1 LCDHQA
7 VNIGRPSAT
16 MQSTACSRLA
26 ASKVIA
32 LDDRSE
38 GIYQV
43 RFLVVLL
50 MVLYK
55 GDGIDDLNVC
65 MREVVVPTEQGWRI

>member
-1 LCDHQA
+1 
-7 VNIGRPSAT
+7 

-65 MREVVVPTEQGWRI
+65 M